1 MVLCIWK
8 SKPPEGS
15 LTNLWNAIVNL
26 ADAIEREK
34 KKPVRNFDKYK
45 TADDAYEG
53 SEKFCYKSKC
63 LECRYKDI
71 YPECRFAWLYDE
83 AKNEDSK

>member
-15 LTNLWNAIVNL
+15 LTNFLNAIVNL
-26 ADAIEREK
+26 SEAIEREK
-34 KKPVRNFDKYK
+34 KKPVRNFEKYK
-45 TADDAYEG
+45 NADEAYEG
-53 SEKFCYKSKC
+53 FDKFCHKSKTC

-83 AKNEDSK
+83 VEK